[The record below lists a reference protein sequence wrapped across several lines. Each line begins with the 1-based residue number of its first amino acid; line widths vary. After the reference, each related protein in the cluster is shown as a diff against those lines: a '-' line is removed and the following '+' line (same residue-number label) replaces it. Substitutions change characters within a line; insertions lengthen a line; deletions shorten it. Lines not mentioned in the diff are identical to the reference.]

1 MALLQCVGELN
12 KRIRYNQLKKTNS
25 VRQECEERVKVKLNK
40 ERESERWSHSEAKQ
54 ENESKVSVHKE
65 LSDTRLII
73 RFSVAEI

>member
-1 MALLQCVGELN
+1 MGELN
-12 KRIRYNQLKKTNS
+12 KPIRCNQFKKKKANC
-25 VRQECEERVKVKLNK
+25 VWEECEERVKVKLNK
-40 ERESERWSHSEAKQ
+40 ERERWSHSEAKQ